1 VGWGDHRGHGGARY
15 QFTRSVPASCAMRMP
30 CVCQRTLSA
39 ASAVSS
45 RFDRALLA
53 ACRRPPTNAL
63 STIRSRRARRTEP
76 RSATHMCAQG
86 VARGRAHRCR
96 RSMRPCVCSS
106 RSLTHSGGGGRG
118 RVSTPVG
125 VLDAP
130 EAGDAIGAQ
139 DDRAWPRRWQ
149 APPLRARACGGGAG
163 PAWPTAIVVVARP
176 WRVGLPYMR
185 NRRARSRGC
194 RRSSRASRA
203 AAGLAS
209 GSAPGAGPVSGALRS
224 SPRGPVPRPVP
235 SAPGRA
241 HVSACA
247 AQERSE

>member
-1 VGWGDHRGHGGARY
+1 
-15 QFTRSVPASCAMRMP
+15 MRMP

-163 PAWPTAIVVVARP
+163 PAWPTAIVVVVALHAQSTRP
-176 WRVGLPYMR
+176 EPWVPKELESVACGRRVGERLCSGCGACF
-185 NRRARSRGC
+185 RRAPLFAARSRP
-194 RRSSRASRA
+194 ASRA
-203 AAGLAS
+203 VRSWAGTCFCMCC
-209 GSAPGAGPVSGALRS
+209 PGAL
-224 SPRGPVPRPVP
+224 
-235 SAPGRA
+235 
-241 HVSACA
+241 
-247 AQERSE
+247 

>member
-1 VGWGDHRGHGGARY
+1 
-15 QFTRSVPASCAMRMP
+15 MRMP

-76 RSATHMCAQG
+76 RSATHICAQG
-86 VARGRAHRCR
+86 VARARGRAHQCR

-106 RSLTHSGGGGRG
+106 RSLTHSGGGERG

-130 EAGDAIGAQ
+130 EAGDAIG
-139 DDRAWPRRWQ
+139 
-149 APPLRARACGGGAG
+149 
-163 PAWPTAIVVVARP
+163 
-176 WRVGLPYMR
+176 
-185 NRRARSRGC
+185 RSM
-194 RRSSRASRA
+194 
-203 AAGLAS
+203 
-209 GSAPGAGPVSGALRS
+209 VRS
-224 SPRGPVPRPVP
+224 SPCGPVPRPVP
-235 SAPGRA
+235 SAPWRA

>member
-1 VGWGDHRGHGGARY
+1 
-15 QFTRSVPASCAMRMP
+15 MRMP
-30 CVCQRTLSA
+30 CVCRAHRLGRLCCI
-39 ASAVSS
+39 SS

-106 RSLTHSGGGGRG
+106 HTPGGGGRG

-149 APPLRARACGGGAG
+149 APPFRARACGGGAG
-163 PAWPTAIVVVARP
+163 PAWPTAIVVVPRP

-194 RRSSRASRA
+194 RRSARAPPRA
-203 AAGLAS
+203 AAGLATMAS
-209 GSAPGAGPVSGALRS
+209 GSAPDAGPVSGS
-224 SPRGPVPRPVP
+224 WHVGPPR
-235 SAPGRA
+235 
-241 HVSACA
+241 
-247 AQERSE
+247 